1 MHDVVLVE
9 NLEGLEQLLINKQ
22 SLLFWKHTLLFEHT
36 FQSTAVA
43 IFVDKV
49 EIVRSFEH
57 VNVLDDVFMLFDVG
71 QDINL
76 VYSTLLEFFVF
87 LKSAHF
93 DHFYCVLFGV
103 QLVSRPVHFAV
114 SPFADDLV
122 KRVVFDDSN
131 HFGN

>member
-9 NLEGLEQLLINKQ
+9 NLEGLKELLINKQ
-22 SLLFWKHTLLFEHT
+22 SLLFGKHTLLFEDA
-36 FQSTAVA
+36 FESTAVA

-57 VNVLDDVFMLFDVG
+57 VNVLDDVLMLFDVC

-87 LKSAHF
+87 LKSADF
-93 DHFYCVLFGV
+93 DNFYCVLFGV